1 MDFAEEASAMTL
13 TESAPSK
20 IRVMIVDD
28 HPMVREGLRNL
39 LEKQPDLEVV
49 AEASDGELAVINA
62 AVVMPDIVIM
72 DISMPKL
79 NGLEATKRIKAKYP
93 RIAILV
99 LTIHSDNEHALGIL
113 QAGAGGFLT
122 KTASDNE
129 ILHAIHA
136 LSAGDTVLSPTISKQ
151 IFKYAFQYFKKPANV
166 VRGNDLTTRELET
179 LRLAAKGVPNKEIAI
194 RLGISVRSTK
204 AYLTNVFQKLNVASR
219 TEAISV
225 SLQTG
230 LLTLEDIEP

>member
-1 MDFAEEASAMTL
+1 M
-13 TESAPSK
+13 
-20 IRVMIVDD
+20 
-28 HPMVREGLRNL
+28 
-39 LEKQPDLEVV
+39 
-49 AEASDGELAVINA
+49 
-62 AVVMPDIVIM
+62 
-72 DISMPKL
+72 
-79 NGLEATKRIKAKYP
+79 
-93 RIAILV
+93 
-99 LTIHSDNEHALGIL
+99 
-113 QAGAGGFLT
+113 
-122 KTASDNE
+122 
-129 ILHAIHA
+129 
-136 LSAGDTVLSPTISKQ
+136 
-151 IFKYAFQYFKKPANV
+151 